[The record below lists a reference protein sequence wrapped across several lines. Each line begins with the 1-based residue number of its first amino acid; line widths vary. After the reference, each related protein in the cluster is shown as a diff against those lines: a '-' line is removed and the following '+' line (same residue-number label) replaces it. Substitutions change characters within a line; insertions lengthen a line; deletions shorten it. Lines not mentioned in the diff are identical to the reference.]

1 VPGCG
6 AGIDAVRCAKLGAQ
20 VQAFDLSP
28 DMLRLAEESAATEGE
43 VVEFRC
49 MPAEQLSYAHNT
61 FDVIFVRDLL
71 HHCDVRSCLSEL
83 ARVAK
88 PGAFVV
94 IDELYTHGALQK
106 LRDSTLGQRIY
117 SIVRPLIYK
126 GQTPYITED
135 ERKINEDE
143 LDAIRATLTDLR
155 CRFFNVIV
163 NRFLPDWDPVE
174 MVDCLLVQCVG
185 PLARWLAGRLLL
197 TGYITK

>member
-1 VPGCG
+1 LSFDKVEREILAPNMIELTPRQQREVAYHARRFTVLRENRQAVRHEVIEQPTRKWWNHYWVAYSELCRAGLQGRTVLVPGCG

-117 SIVRPLIYK
+117 SIVRPLI
-126 GQTPYITED
+126 
-135 ERKINEDE
+135 
-143 LDAIRATLTDLR
+143 L
-155 CRFFNVIV
+155 
-163 NRFLPDWDPVE
+163 
-174 MVDCLLVQCVG
+174 
-185 PLARWLAGRLLL
+185 
-197 TGYITK
+197 